1 MLKRPKYEE
10 ARDLLLSLVRPG
22 ETENVPLEE
31 SVGRVLAQKLYA
43 AENVPAF
50 DRSPYDGYALR
61 AADVKDSGALIPGH
75 GGVLDRFDAMLL
87 SAPFV
92 FVYMLFVM

>member
-1 MLKRPKYEE
+1 MLNRPKYEE

-31 SVGRVLAQKLYA
+31 SAGRVLAQKLYA

-61 AADVKDSGALIPGH
+61 AADVKDASRKVPVTLRVLEEIPAGSASPPERPV
-75 GGVLDRFDAMLL
+75 VL
-87 SAPFV
+87 
-92 FVYMLFVM
+92 